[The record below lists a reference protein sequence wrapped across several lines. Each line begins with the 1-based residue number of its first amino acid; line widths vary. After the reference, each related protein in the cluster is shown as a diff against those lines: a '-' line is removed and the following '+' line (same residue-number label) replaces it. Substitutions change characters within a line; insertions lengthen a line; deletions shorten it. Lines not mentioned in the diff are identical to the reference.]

1 MHLMDLAEQ
10 QRFRPAPLTMTAITS
25 EGVILLDLH
34 TDQFLGLNK
43 TATTMWELLCAGKTV
58 EEVLHFLER
67 TYAAEPGRLRDDLTQ
82 FVATMQERRLLEPG
96 DQFPALPAAS
106 TSLLHPP
113 CGRKIFH
120 LLPDCRL
127 CAVLEAHLVLRWVDR
142 TLQRSGFHA
151 LAASL
156 AALPAQRTARREEQA
171 VQQLID
177 AVALA
182 AAWQPFRALCLHQC
196 LTLCYLLRRR
206 TIQADLV
213 VGAYTHPF
221 SAHVW
226 LECADQIIYWQAGLG
241 SAVGIERVQA
251 MQVLF
256 QSARPRIQK
265 ESKEP

>member
-10 QRFRPAPLTMTAITS
+10 QRFRPAPLAMTAITS

-120 LLPDCRL
+120 LLPDSRL

-156 AALPAQRTARREEQA
+156 AALPAQRIVTREEHMVQSLISA
-171 VQQLID
+171 VS
-177 AVALA
+177 LA
-182 AAWQPFRALCLHQC
+182 AAWQPFKALCLHEC
-196 LTLCYLLRRR
+196 LALCYMLRCRH
-206 TIQADLV
+206 IKADLV

-221 SAHVW
+221 SAHAWV
-226 LECADQIIYWQAGLG
+226 ECAGQIIFWQAGLG

-256 QSARPRIQK
+256 HSARPLVQK
-265 ESKEP
+265 GSKP